1 MELNKTSLAILGILS
16 RGPQTGYDVKK
27 IFTTIAGHFW
37 QASYGQIYPLL
48 KKLNS
53 QGLVKHQTKKPNRR
67 LAKNI
72 YSLTAQGKKRL
83 GQWLRSPV
91 DIQPWRIEI
100 LLRLFFGRQVPVAE
114 NIRQVEIYRLHK
126 QEELIQLEEIER
138 HLRGDHG
145 DDPDQPYYLLTV
157 GYGKKI
163 VKACLEWCEE
173 SLAEL
178 EAMQKQGYDKKKNA
192 RPDLPACD
200 MAQKISDK

>member
-53 QGLVKHQTKKPNRR
+53 QGLVKHQIKKPNRR

-72 YSLTAQGKKRL
+72 YSLTAQGKERL
-83 GQWLRSPV
+83 RQWLRSPV

-126 QEELIQLEEIER
+126 QEELIQLEEIGR
-138 HLRGDHG
+138 YLRENCAK
-145 DDPDQPYYLLTV
+145 DPDQPYYLLTV
-157 GYGKKI
+157 NYGKK
-163 VKACLEWCEE
+163 VVQACLEWCEE
-173 SLAEL
+173 SLADL
-178 EAMQKQGYDKKKNA
+178 KAMQRQGYDKKKNV
-192 RPDLPACD
+192 RPDLPERD
-200 MAQKISDK
+200 MAEKIPDK